1 MTIFPDGQI
10 EVPFPLVI
18 CVEPLVVLFPV
29 VLFVAVAVPVTVT
42 VPVKF
47 CDAILNP

>member
-18 CVEPLVVLFPV
+18 CVEPLVLFPV
-29 VLFVAVAVPVTVT
+29 VLFVAVPVTVPVT